1 MRKQEIQRRHSLA
14 WRFLIILLGISML
27 SGCVI
32 APRGGYG
39 YRVHS
44 IHPVWRGGWR
54 R

>member
-1 MRKQEIQRRHSLA
+1 MRKQEIQRRHSL
-14 WRFLIILLGISML
+14 RFLVITLLGISMV

-44 IHPVWRGGWR
+44 IHPAWRGGWR